1 MCCISPV
8 VAAKVFGTKSGGP
21 GLKMT
26 LGCKGDA
33 WPYNGAIDASTS
45 VGNEMVELDLG
56 EVCHDEK
63 NKVVTAAA
71 YMKGTAKPDEIF
83 DNVSLMV
90 NEVASKI

>member
-1 MCCISPV
+1 M
-8 VAAKVFGTKSGGP
+8 VAAKVFGKKSGGP

-26 LGCKGDA
+26 LGCRGDQ
-33 WPYNGAIDASTS
+33 WPYNGAIEASTS
-45 VGNEMVELDLG
+45 FGNEMVELDLS
-56 EVCHDEK
+56 EVCHDET

-90 NEVASKI
+90 NEVASKIKGG